1 MNWELFRA
9 CIDSKNPNQSKG
21 EKAIF
26 YIKKDKNWNGNIE
39 KYDADCIKNKLGY
52 KNRIGDSFF

>member
-26 YIKKDKNWNGNIE
+26 YIKKDKNGMVI
-39 KYDADCIKNKLGY
+39 
-52 KNRIGDSFF
+52 